1 MTRRT
6 SVTSHQSL
14 SLRSRPTLRETTLLK
29 VKTSKLVAAASPT
42 NSADGETGVLSVRA
56 PRSQSSVASRS
67 KRQRLTQRPK
77 TTTTSKRTADV
88 ATVNPEMP
96 PKPKVARPVLKPRSL
111 RSARKSRESRE
122 SQESLVVKTTKKR
135 VVKTTKMGSS
145 ADASPAHLATKTPP
159 TRIRTSNAT
168 NSLVS
173 SVPHGKTVTA
183 TTRSPDLL
191 GSSEPTTMTPTRA
204 PPTPVATTSAL
215 NAAVVATTAATEAVT
230 VAEASV
236 LTTAT
241 VHLVMETTKSHAATT
256 SRPVVARAKTSSP
269 SPTVA
274 SLRSDQ
280 PSFLLY
286 ELAMSC

>member
-145 ADASPAHLATKTPP
+145 ADASPAHPVTKTPP

-168 NSLVS
+168 SSLVS
-173 SVPHGKTVTA
+173 VPHEKTVTA
-183 TTRSPDLL
+183 TTKSPDLL